1 MNHCRD
7 PRVLVSLAT
16 TLFIFQAILPGATP
30 QAANRSTADIVTAI
44 AEDGNDL
51 NAEKV
56 IFFGLCCRLADRGE
70 NSCCPLKA
78 V

>member
-1 MNHCRD
+1 VIPECWYRSR
-7 PRVLVSLAT
+7 PPC
-16 TLFIFQAILPGATP
+16 LFFQAILPGATP

-56 IFFGLCCRLADRGE
+56 KFFWALVSGWQTGE
-70 NSCCPLKA
+70 KTYVAL
-78 V
+78 